1 LCVLNGPSGCGKTAV
16 VSALAKE
23 MDLGVVEWKNPMGTD
38 YGRPGATYENLTSQ
52 FSEFLERS
60 IGYETLDLVYSG
72 ETKVDVPKHEGDIS
86 RRKIILIE
94 DLPNIFTT
102 SSSTSPALKA
112 FRDAL
117 LAFLSTS
124 QPASSSPIPCILII
138 SESLSSQSHT
148 TSITPHRL
156 LGSQILNHHKLTSV
170 SFNKIAPTILQK
182 SLEKI
187 VSAEAKRMSM
197 RTMPSKALIAGLGE
211 SGDIR
216 SAINAIEFMMV
227 AGDSGNF
234 TNKTLPLN
242 GTKKTK
248 EKKESTE
255 LNGDERAT

>member
-1 LCVLNGPSGCGKTAV
+1 M
-16 VSALAKE
+16 SALSKE
-23 MDLGVVEWKNPMGTD
+23 MDLDVIEWKNPMGTD
-38 YGRPGATYENLTSQ
+38 YGRPGTTYENLTSQ

-60 IGYETLDLVYSG
+60 VGYETLDLVYSG
-72 ETKVDVPKHEGDIS
+72 GTDVDVPRQEGDSS

-102 SSSTSPALKA
+102 TSSSTSPTLKA

-117 LAFLSTS
+117 LAFLSTP
-124 QPASSSPIPCILII
+124 QPASSSPIPCILIV

-156 LGSQILNHHKLTSV
+156 LGSQILNHHKLTSI

-187 VSAEAKRMSM
+187 VSDEVKRIGMK
-197 RTMPSKALIAGLGE
+197 TMPSKALIAGLGE

-234 TNKTLPLN
+234 TNRTLPLN
-242 GTKKTK
+242 GTKK
-248 EKKESTE
+248 KKESTE
-255 LNGDERAT
+255 LTGNERAT